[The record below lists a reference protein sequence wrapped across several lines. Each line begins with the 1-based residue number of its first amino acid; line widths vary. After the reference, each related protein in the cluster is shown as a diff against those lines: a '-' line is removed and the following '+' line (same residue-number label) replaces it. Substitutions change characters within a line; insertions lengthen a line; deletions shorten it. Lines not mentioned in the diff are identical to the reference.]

1 MWSVTVIVRYNA
13 IDNPGHDSTPN
24 LCPSYFHA
32 RLLEEASCLH
42 KFVRNILRNQNYST
56 TTQLKIRY
64 LFPNIIG
71 TNVAQ
76 GEADRSDTLVFKTGQ
91 TDYKAAVISTFGRHY
106 CAGSE
111 R

>member
-1 MWSVTVIVRYNA
+1 MWSTVIVRYNA

-24 LCPSYFHA
+24 LCLPYFHA
-32 RLLEEASCLH
+32 RLCLH

-91 TDYKAAVISTFGRHY
+91 TDYKAAVI
-106 CAGSE
+106 
-111 R
+111 